1 MARPPLDPDRKRVRK
16 VEARVTEAEFEDL
29 ARKAAEAG
37 VPLSAYVRE
46 TLLGRRPKARPLTE
60 RALQALVYEL
70 ASLGANFTQL
80 HERTGEVTYADWA
93 RYVAG
98 DLPERCAR
106 YRDRAPM
113 FVAHI
118 EAINAAGQQLNRL
131 ARLANIGK
139 PVDGAEMDRVLEAL
153 KDALAPIH
161 NAVREKLTP
170 DPEDPAPAKDET
182 RAPDPDSAGR
192 G

>member
-37 VPLSAYVRE
+37 APLSAYVRE

-118 EAINAAGQQLNRL
+118 EAINAVGQQLNRL

-170 DPEDPAPAKDET
+170 DPEDPAPSGDV
-182 RAPDPDSAGR
+182 PDPDSAGR